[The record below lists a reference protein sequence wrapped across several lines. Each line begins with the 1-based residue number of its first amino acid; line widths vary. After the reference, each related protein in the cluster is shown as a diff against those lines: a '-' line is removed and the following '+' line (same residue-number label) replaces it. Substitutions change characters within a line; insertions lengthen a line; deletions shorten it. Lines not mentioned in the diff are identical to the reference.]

1 MTFLKKLIIQLFG
14 SKTHCNAADFTK
26 VNTILI
32 RPLGEAVGD
41 AIVHAAYAAQL
52 KSVYPN
58 AQISILVSER
68 NKEIFSYTPAIDKIV
83 TRKQWY
89 FFFKMRHKID
99 LLLDFYESFTTSDI
113 LRDWLLQPKISVI
126 FHKRSKKIYNLETL
140 SNYDYY
146 FPPKDSAHFA
156 QRMEQ
161 SGLSQHIP
169 LPPVQLS
176 LNIPTSEIESISYF
190 WKENNNRKIRILIAP
205 QGSQPERLIPAIEI
219 AQIINNIPEFILS
232 KIHFILGNTYG
243 MSIYLKE
250 LKFLCPKAILLLS
263 PPTKLSQYIALTA
276 SCDLVICVD
285 SGTVH
290 LACSLQK
297 PLLCFYA
304 NLAENIK
311 LWRPLPHQDTPCLM
325 IISNE
330 SQGCRSTKNFS
341 STPAIHWLNTQL
353 DNIFN
358 HIK

>member
-14 SKTHCNAADFTK
+14 SKTHCNAADFAK

-219 AQIINNIPEFILS
+219 AKIINNIPESILS

-250 LKFLCPKAILLLS
+250 LKSLCPKAILLLS

-276 SCDLVICVD
+276 SSDLVICVD

-290 LACSLQK
+290 IACSLSK
-297 PLLCFYA
+297 PLLAFYA
-304 NLAENIK
+304 NLPNNIT
-311 LWRPLPHQDTPCLM
+311 LWHPIMKEGIPYLLLISQLPTSSIHTKKFDLLSA
-325 IISNE
+325 SN
-330 SQGCRSTKNFS
+330 
-341 STPAIHWLNTQL
+341 WLNYQL
-353 DNIFN
+353 INF
-358 HIK
+358 